1 MVDWRKIA
9 LPLNRRLVVY
19 LLMMVMNINCTSIR
33 FPRGIQE
40 NIDLNVK
47 TIKEYEL
54 IDFNGINHLYK
65 DDMNKMVFPRHNK
78 LLTQYCREH
87 KVWEDIIVRW
97 SQDRLS
103 NSGNYRYNYFV
114 KVNTK

>member
-19 LLMMVMNINCTSIR
+19 LLMMVMSINCTSI
-33 FPRGIQE
+33 E

-114 KVNTK
+114 KANTK